1 MCPFTFLAIISII
14 QQLGY
19 KMTDVATEQSTT
31 ISTNLVEPKKF
42 KVIFLNDDKTPM
54 DFVIDVLMNI
64 FNHDQGLSQEITIKI
79 HTEGSA
85 VVGVYPYEIAEQK
98 GIETTHLARQAGY
111 PLSVKIE
118 SE

>member
-1 MCPFTFLAIISII
+1 MSETAIQQKNLVTTSII
-14 QQLGY
+14 
-19 KMTDVATEQSTT
+19 
-31 ISTNLVEPKKF
+31 EPKKF
-42 KVIFLNDDKTPM
+42 KVIILNDDKTPI

-64 FNHDQGLSQEITIKI
+64 FNHNESVSHELTIKI

-85 VVGVYPYEIAEQK
+85 VVGVFPYEIAEQK